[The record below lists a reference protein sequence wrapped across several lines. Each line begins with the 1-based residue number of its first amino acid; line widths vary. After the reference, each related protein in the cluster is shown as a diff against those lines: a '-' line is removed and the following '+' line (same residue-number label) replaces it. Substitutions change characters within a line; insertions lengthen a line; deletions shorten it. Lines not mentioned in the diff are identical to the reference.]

1 MRIMVDTNILI
12 SAVVFRS
19 EKMYAVMEYIV
30 SNHELVLPTY
40 VVDELRD
47 VVKRKFPK
55 VVKQLDEFLTK
66 LSFTVAYTPN
76 TTPSGL
82 FEIRDVADAPILY
95 TAIIEGI
102 DVFVTGDKDF
112 HAVEIE
118 KPLIMTI
125 ADFQTTYMLR

>member
-1 MRIMVDTNILI
+1 MRVMVDTNILI

-19 EKMYAVMEYIV
+19 KNMYAAMEYIV

-47 VVKRKFPK
+47 VVKRKFPN
-55 VVKQLDEFLTK
+55 VLTQLDEFLTK

-76 TTPSGL
+76 TVPSGL

-118 KPLIMTI
+118 KPLIMTV
-125 ADFQTTYMLR
+125 ADFHDAYMLK